1 MALEFRIHRFEFG
14 PTKANP
20 ATDSFPFTF
29 ESPVQQV
36 LVAISSF
43 KFQYSTSD
51 GNIADHHLGVA
62 HIETAVNIPVGG
74 NSLELLVT
82 NFLLRDASTT
92 DGEIDDFYEGF
103 VDVQLLVE
111 TA

>member
-1 MALEFRIHRFEFG
+1 MPLEFRLHRFNFG
-14 PTKANP
+14 PTKDDP
-20 ATDSFPFTF
+20 ATASFPFFF
-29 ESPVQQV
+29 ESPIQQV

-51 GNIADHHLGVA
+51 GAGIVDHHLGVA
-62 HIETAVNIPVGG
+62 QIETAVNETGG
-74 NSLELLVT
+74 NGLELFVT

-92 DGEIDDFYEGF
+92 DGQIDDFYEGF
-103 VDVQLLVE
+103 VDVQLLVQ